1 MQRRTG
7 LSVLMAFPEN
17 ARVPPSGRQ
26 QDRHHAVTLQI
37 CGGKPMAERTADIA
51 EFRHP
56 NPRSVGI
63 LILIV
68 IIVIVGWGT
77 FTIVPAGH
85 RGVVLWWGSVE
96 KRVMGEGL
104 NFKAPIAERV
114 IKVDV
119 RVQPHPFKE
128 IDASSKEYQMVKMT
142 GMMNFHI
149 DPMYVNDLY
158 QKVGLDFADK
168 VIDPAFNDFVK
179 EVVPTYPIGEI
190 LPKREEIR
198 KRAMAKLGDN
208 LSRYHI
214 IVDDI
219 YFANIQFSPE
229 YANAIEAK
237 QVAQQQVE
245 TQKQVLAQREIEAQ
259 QKVATAKGEAESI
272 LVVAEG
278 QAKANDALSRS
289 ISPIL
294 VQYKSVEKWNGL
306 LPQVSGGA
314 VPFIDMSR
322 MGALP
327 GGTRGTP
334 KKGE

>member
-1 MQRRTG
+1 MPERP
-7 LSVLMAFPEN
+7 LEAFNFKGP
-17 ARVPPSGRQ
+17 
-26 QDRHHAVTLQI
+26 
-37 CGGKPMAERTADIA
+37 KPQT
-51 EFRHP
+51 
-56 NPRSVGI
+56 I

-68 IIVIVGWGT
+68 LFILFIVSWGS
-77 FTIVPAGH
+77 FAIVPAGH

-104 NFKAPIAERV
+104 NFKVPIAETV

-119 RVQPHPFKE
+119 KVQPHPFKE
-128 IDASSKEYQMVKMT
+128 IDASSREYQNVKMT

-149 DPMYVNDLY
+149 DPIYVNDLY

-198 KRAMAKLGDN
+198 KRAMTKLGDN
-208 LSRYHI
+208 LSRYHV

-219 YFANIQFSPE
+219 YFANIRFSSE
-229 YANAIEAK
+229 YEGAIEAK

-245 TQKQVLAQREIEAQ
+245 TQRQVLAQREIEAQ

-272 LVVAEG
+272 LVVAQG

-289 ISPIL
+289 ISSIL
-294 VQYKSVEKWNGL
+294 VQYKSVEKWNGV

-314 VPFIDMSR
+314 VPFIDLGK
-322 MGALP
+322 MGALS
-327 GGTRGTP
+327 GGADGSKR
-334 KKGE
+334 

>member
-1 MQRRTG
+1 M
-7 LSVLMAFPEN
+7 E
-17 ARVPPSGRQ
+17 
-26 QDRHHAVTLQI
+26 
-37 CGGKPMAERTADIA
+37 ERTRDFA
-51 EFRHP
+51 EIKL
-56 NPRSVGI
+56 PRPRAVGMFILLVII
-63 LILIV
+63 LIIV
-68 IIVIVGWGT
+68 WGT
-77 FTIVPAGH
+77 FVIVPAGH

-96 KRVMGEGL
+96 KRIMGEGL
-104 NFKAPIAERV
+104 NFKVPIAENV

-119 RVQPHPFKE
+119 KVQPHPFKE
-128 IDASSKEYQMVKMT
+128 IDASSKEYQNVKMT

-149 DPMYVNDLY
+149 DPTYVNDLY

-198 KRAMAKLGDN
+198 KRAMTKLGDN
-208 LSRYHI
+208 LSRYHV

-219 YFANIQFSPE
+219 YFANIRFSPE
-229 YANAIEAK
+229 YEGAIEAK

-272 LVVAEG
+272 LVVAQG

-294 VQYKSVEKWNGL
+294 VQYKGIEKWNGI

-314 VPFIDMSR
+314 VPFIDLGK
-322 MGALP
+322 MGGLS
-327 GGTRGTP
+327 GGAEGSKR
-334 KKGE
+334 

>member
-1 MQRRTG
+1 M
-7 LSVLMAFPEN
+7 P
-17 ARVPPSGRQ
+17 GRSLEVS
-26 QDRHHAVTLQI
+26 DIKRP
-37 CGGKPMAERTADIA
+37 KPQT
-51 EFRHP
+51 
-56 NPRSVGI
+56 I

-68 IIVIVGWGT
+68 LLILFIISWG
-77 FTIVPAGH
+77 FFSIVPAGH

-96 KRVMGEGL
+96 KRIMGEGF
-104 NFKAPIAERV
+104 NFKVPIAEKV

-119 RVQPHPFKE
+119 KVQPHPFKE

-149 DPMYVNDLY
+149 DPFYVNDLY

-198 KRAMAKLGDN
+198 KRAMGKLGEN
-208 LSRYHI
+208 LTRYHI

-219 YFANIQFSPE
+219 YFANIRFSPE
-229 YANAIEAK
+229 YEKAIEAK

-245 TQKQVLAQREIEAQ
+245 TQRQVLAQREIEAQ

-272 LVVAEG
+272 LVVAQG

-294 VQYKSVEKWNGL
+294 VQYKGIEKWNGI

-314 VPFIDMSR
+314 LPLIDLGK
-322 MGALP
+322 MGGLS
-327 GGTRGTP
+327 GGTEGS
-334 KKGE
+334 KK

>member
-1 MQRRTG
+1 
-7 LSVLMAFPEN
+7 MADKIIN
-17 ARVPPSGRQ
+17 
-26 QDRHHAVTLQI
+26 
-37 CGGKPMAERTADIA
+37 IA
-51 EFRHP
+51 EFKKP
-56 NPRSVGI
+56 NPRTIGIIVVLVII
-63 LILIV
+63 LIIA
-68 IIVIVGWGT
+68 WGT
-77 FTIVPAGH
+77 FVIVPAGH

-96 KRVMGEGL
+96 NRIMGEGL
-104 NFKAPIAERV
+104 NFIVPIAERV

-119 RVQPHPFKE
+119 KVQPHPFRE
-128 IDASSKEYQMVKMT
+128 IDASSKEYQNVKMT

-149 DPMYVNDLY
+149 DPAFVNDLY

-198 KRAMAKLGDN
+198 KRAMTKLGDN

-219 YFANIQFSPE
+219 YFANIRFSPE
-229 YANAIEAK
+229 YEGAIEAK

-259 QKVATAKGEAESI
+259 QKVATAKGEAQSI
-272 LVVAEG
+272 LVVAQG
-278 QAKANDALSRS
+278 QAQANDALSKS
-289 ISPIL
+289 ITPIL
-294 VQYKSVEKWNGL
+294 VQYKGIEKWNGI

-314 VPFIDMSR
+314 VPFIELGK
-322 MGALP
+322 MGGSS
-327 GGTRGTP
+327 GGTEGS
-334 KKGE
+334 KK

>member
-1 MQRRTG
+1 MPERS
-7 LSVLMAFPEN
+7 LEAFDFKGP
-17 ARVPPSGRQ
+17 
-26 QDRHHAVTLQI
+26 
-37 CGGKPMAERTADIA
+37 KPQT
-51 EFRHP
+51 
-56 NPRSVGI
+56 I

-68 IIVIVGWGT
+68 LLILFIVSWGS
-77 FTIVPAGH
+77 FALVPAGH

-96 KRVMGEGL
+96 KRIMGEGL
-104 NFKAPIAERV
+104 NFKVPIAERV

-119 RVQPHPFKE
+119 KVQPHPFKE
-128 IDASSKEYQMVKMT
+128 IDASSKEYQIVKMT

-149 DPMYVNDLY
+149 DPFFVNDLY

-198 KRAMAKLGDN
+198 QRAMKKLGDN

-219 YFANIQFSPE
+219 YFANIRFSPE
-229 YANAIEAK
+229 YEGAIEAK

-272 LVVAEG
+272 LVVAQG

-294 VQYKSVEKWNGL
+294 VQYKGIEKWNGI

-314 VPFIDMSR
+314 IPLIDLGK
-322 MGALP
+322 MGGSP
-327 GGTRGTP
+327 SGPEGSKR
-334 KKGE
+334 

>member
-1 MQRRTG
+1 MPERS
-7 LSVLMAFPEN
+7 LEAFDFKMPK
-17 ARVPPSGRQ
+17 PQ
-26 QDRHHAVTLQI
+26 TL
-37 CGGKPMAERTADIA
+37 
-51 EFRHP
+51 
-56 NPRSVGI
+56 

-68 IIVIVGWGT
+68 LLILFIVSWGS
-77 FTIVPAGH
+77 FALVPAGH
-85 RGVVLWWGSVE
+85 RGVVLLWGSVE
-96 KRVMGEGL
+96 KRIMGEGL
-104 NFKAPIAERV
+104 NFKVPIAENV

-119 RVQPHPFKE
+119 KVQPHPFKE

-149 DPMYVNDLY
+149 DPAYVNDLY

-198 KRAMAKLGDN
+198 QRAMKKLGDN

-219 YFANIQFSPE
+219 YFANIRFSPE
-229 YANAIEAK
+229 YEKAIEAK

-245 TQKQVLAQREIEAQ
+245 TQRQVLAQREIEAQ
-259 QKVATAKGEAESI
+259 QKVATSKGEAEAI
-272 LVVAEG
+272 LVVAQG

-294 VQYKSVEKWNGL
+294 VQYKSVEKWNGI

-314 VPFIDMSR
+314 VPFIDLSK
-322 MGALP
+322 MGGLP
-327 GGTRGTP
+327 GGTEGSKR
-334 KKGE
+334 

>member
-1 MQRRTG
+1 M
-7 LSVLMAFPEN
+7 PERSLEN
-17 ARVPPSGRQ
+17 LDFKVP
-26 QDRHHAVTLQI
+26 
-37 CGGKPMAERTADIA
+37 KPKT
-51 EFRHP
+51 
-56 NPRSVGI
+56 I

-68 IIVIVGWGT
+68 LLILFIVSWGS
-77 FTIVPAGH
+77 FALVPAGH
-85 RGVVLWWGSVE
+85 RGVVLMWGSVE
-96 KRVMGEGL
+96 KRIMGEGL
-104 NFKAPIAERV
+104 NFKLPIAETI

-119 RVQPHPFKE
+119 KVQPHPFKE

-149 DPMYVNDLY
+149 DPAFVNDLY

-198 KRAMAKLGDN
+198 QRAMKKLGDN

-219 YFANIQFSPE
+219 YFANIRFSPE
-229 YANAIEAK
+229 YEKAIEAK

-245 TQKQVLAQREIEAQ
+245 TQRQVLAQREIEAQ

-272 LVVAEG
+272 QVVAQG

-294 VQYKSVEKWNGL
+294 VQYKSVEKWNGT
-306 LPQVSGGA
+306 LPQVAGGA
-314 VPFIDMSR
+314 VPFVDLGKMS
-322 MGALP
+322 GVS
-327 GGTRGTP
+327 GGTEGS
-334 KKGE
+334 KK

>member
-1 MQRRTG
+1 MADRT
-7 LSVLMAFPEN
+7 VDM
-17 ARVPPSGRQ
+17 
-26 QDRHHAVTLQI
+26 
-37 CGGKPMAERTADIA
+37 A
-51 EFRHP
+51 EFRRP
-56 NPRSVGI
+56 TPRAVGI
-63 LILIV
+63 FILIV

-77 FTIVPAGH
+77 FSIVPAGH
-85 RGVVLWWGSVE
+85 RGVVLLWGSVE

-104 NFKAPIAERV
+104 NFKVPIAERV

-119 RVQPHPFKE
+119 KVQPHPFKE

-229 YANAIEAK
+229 YASAIEAK

-314 VPFIDMSR
+314 VPFIDMSK
-322 MGALP
+322 MG
-327 GGTRGTP
+327 GGKAEAP
-334 KKGE
+334 KK

>member
-1 MQRRTG
+1 MREKSLDALEFNGSQPRTIG
-7 LSVLMAFPEN
+7 
-17 ARVPPSGRQ
+17 
-26 QDRHHAVTLQI
+26 
-37 CGGKPMAERTADIA
+37 
-51 EFRHP
+51 
-56 NPRSVGI
+56 
-63 LILIV
+63 
-68 IIVIVGWGT
+68 IIVVLLFLCILLWGT
-77 FTIVPAGH
+77 FVIVPACS

-96 KRVMGEGL
+96 NRIMDEGL
-104 NFKAPIAERV
+104 NFKVPMAETV

-119 RVQPHPFKE
+119 RVQPHPFRE
-128 IDASSKEYQMVKMT
+128 IDASSKEYQIVKMT

-149 DPMYVNDLY
+149 NPAFVNDLY

-198 KRAMAKLGDN
+198 QAAMKKLGDN

-219 YFANIQFSPE
+219 YFANIRFSPE
-229 YANAIEAK
+229 YEKAIEAK

-272 LVVAEG
+272 LVVAQE
-278 QAKANDALSRS
+278 QAKANEVLSHS
-289 ISPIL
+289 ITPIL
-294 VQYKSVEKWNGL
+294 VSYKSIERWNGI

-314 VPFIDMSR
+314 VPFIELGKMP
-322 MGALP
+322 GLP
-327 GGTRGTP
+327 GTASLD
-334 KKGE
+334 KK

>member
-1 MQRRTG
+1 
-7 LSVLMAFPEN
+7 
-17 ARVPPSGRQ
+17 
-26 QDRHHAVTLQI
+26 
-37 CGGKPMAERTADIA
+37 
-51 EFRHP
+51 
-56 NPRSVGI
+56 
-63 LILIV
+63 
-68 IIVIVGWGT
+68 
-77 FTIVPAGH
+77 
-85 RGVVLWWGSVE
+85 
-96 KRVMGEGL
+96 MGEGL
-104 NFKAPIAERV
+104 NFKVPIAERV

-128 IDASSKEYQMVKMT
+128 IDASSKEYQMVKLT

-149 DPMYVNDLY
+149 DPAYVNDLY

-198 KRAMAKLGDN
+198 KRAMGKLGDN

-219 YFANIQFSPE
+219 YFANIRFSPE
-229 YANAIEAK
+229 YEGAIEAK

-272 LVVAEG
+272 LVVAQG
-278 QAKANDALSRS
+278 QAKANEALSRS

-294 VQYKSVEKWNGL
+294 GQYRVSRNGMAFC
-306 LPQVSGGA
+306 PKVSGGA
-314 VPFIDMSR
+314 VPFVDLGK
-322 MGALP
+322 MGGLS
-327 GGTRGTP
+327 GGTEGT
-334 KKGE
+334 KK

>member
-1 MQRRTG
+1 MPDRTVDISELKFPKPRNLG
-7 LSVLMAFPEN
+7 MIIVL
-17 ARVPPSGRQ
+17 
-26 QDRHHAVTLQI
+26 LI
-37 CGGKPMAERTADIA
+37 
-51 EFRHP
+51 
-56 NPRSVGI
+56 I
-63 LILIV
+63 LIIGWSTFV
-68 IIVIVGWGT
+68 II
-77 FTIVPAGH
+77 PAGH
-85 RGVVLWWGSVE
+85 RGVILFWGSVE
-96 KRVMGEGL
+96 KRIMGEGL
-104 NFKAPIAERV
+104 NFKVPIAESV

-119 RVQPHPFKE
+119 RVQPHPFKQ
-128 IDASSKEYQMVKMT
+128 IDASSKEYQMVNMT

-149 DPMYVNDLY
+149 DPAYVNDLY

-198 KRAMAKLGDN
+198 KRAMTKLGDN

-219 YFANIQFSPE
+219 YFANIRFSSGYE
-229 YANAIEAK
+229 GAVEAK

-272 LVVAEG
+272 LVVAQG
-278 QAKANDALSRS
+278 QAKANEALSRS
-289 ISPIL
+289 ISAIL
-294 VQYKSVEKWNGL
+294 VQYKGVEKWNGI

-314 VPFIDMSR
+314 VPFVDLR
-322 MGALP
+322 KMG
-327 GGTRGTP
+327 GGE
-334 KKGE
+334 KDK

>member
-1 MQRRTG
+1 
-7 LSVLMAFPEN
+7 
-17 ARVPPSGRQ
+17 
-26 QDRHHAVTLQI
+26 
-37 CGGKPMAERTADIA
+37 
-51 EFRHP
+51 
-56 NPRSVGI
+56 
-63 LILIV
+63 
-68 IIVIVGWGT
+68 
-77 FTIVPAGH
+77 
-85 RGVVLWWGSVE
+85 
-96 KRVMGEGL
+96 
-104 NFKAPIAERV
+104 
-114 IKVDV
+114 VDV
-119 RVQPHPFKE
+119 KVQPHPFKE
-128 IDASSKEYQMVKMT
+128 IDASSKEYQIVKMT

-149 DPMYVNDLY
+149 DPSFVNDLY

-198 KRAMAKLGDN
+198 QRAMKKLGDN

-219 YFANIQFSPE
+219 YFANIRFSPE
-229 YANAIEAK
+229 YERAIEAK

-272 LVVAEG
+272 LVVAQG

-294 VQYKSVEKWNGL
+294 VQYKSIEKWNGI

-314 VPFIDMSR
+314 VPFVDLGK
-322 MGALP
+322 MGGLAA
-327 GGTRGTP
+327 GTEGS
-334 KKGE
+334 KK

>member
-1 MQRRTG
+1 MPDGTVDFSGIILPKPRTLG
-7 LSVLMAFPEN
+7 L
-17 ARVPPSGRQ
+17 
-26 QDRHHAVTLQI
+26 
-37 CGGKPMAERTADIA
+37 
-51 EFRHP
+51 
-56 NPRSVGI
+56 
-63 LILIV
+63 LILALLIF
-68 IIVIVGWGT
+68 IIGWGT
-77 FTIVPAGH
+77 FVLIPAGH
-85 RGVVLWWGSVE
+85 RGVVLLWGSVE
-96 KRVMGEGL
+96 NRIMGEGL
-104 NFKAPIAERV
+104 NFKTPMAESV

-128 IDASSKEYQMVKMT
+128 IDASSKEYQMVNMT

-149 DPMYVNDLY
+149 DPAYVNDLY

-198 KRAMAKLGDN
+198 KRAMTKLGDN

-219 YFANIQFSPE
+219 YFANIRFSTGYE
-229 YANAIEAK
+229 GAVEAK

-245 TQKQVLAQREIEAQ
+245 TQKQVLAHREIEAQ

-272 LVVAEG
+272 LVVAQG
-278 QAKANDALSRS
+278 QAKANEVLSHS

-294 VQYKSVEKWNGL
+294 VQYKGVEKWNGI

-314 VPFIDMSR
+314 VPFIDLSK
-322 MGALP
+322 MGSA
-327 GGTRGTP
+327 GTEGS
-334 KKGE
+334 KK